1 MIVSIDP
8 KDVKR
13 LRDETGAGVMDC
25 KRALQEAKGDYAA
38 ARAILQRKGFERAAE
53 KAARAAT
60 DGVIEAYVHSNG
72 RLGAL
77 IELNSETDF
86 VARNPEFR
94 QLAKELAM
102 QIAAMQPS
110 DVAELLAQP
119 YIRDQSKTVKELVTT
134 LAAKV
139 GENVK
144 VGRFTHFKLGG

>member
-1 MIVSIDP
+1 MIVTIDP

-25 KRALQEAKGDYAA
+25 KRALEEAKGDYAK
-38 ARAILQRKGFERAAE
+38 ARAILQRKGFERAAQKSE
-53 KAARAAT
+53 RAAT

-72 RLGAL
+72 RRGAL
-77 IELNSETDF
+77 VELNSETDF

-94 QLAKELAM
+94 RLAKELAM
-102 QIAAMQPS
+102 QVAAMEPV
-110 DVAELLAQP
+110 DVDELLEQQ
-119 YIRDQSKTVKELVTT
+119 YIRDQSKTVRELVTA

-144 VGRFTHFKLGG
+144 VGRFAHFKLGG